1 VGCLLVSRSEMNGC
15 STNLRDAYSYLV
27 AGFRSRISKQVIK
40 GSYGMGLVEVDQ
52 TGLTPY
58 GSDRRGDGTS
68 LDERDWRMRLAHST
82 G

>member
-1 VGCLLVSRSEMNGC
+1 
-15 STNLRDAYSYLV
+15 
-27 AGFRSRISKQVIK
+27 
-40 GSYGMGLVEVDQ
+40 MGLVEVDQ